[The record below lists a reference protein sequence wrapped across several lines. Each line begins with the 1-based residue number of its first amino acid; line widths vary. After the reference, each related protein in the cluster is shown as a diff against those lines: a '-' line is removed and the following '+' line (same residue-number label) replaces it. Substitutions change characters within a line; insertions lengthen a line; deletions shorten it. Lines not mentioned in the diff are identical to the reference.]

1 MLADLHETSPDFTLR
16 LKMLIYNIIYIMS
29 NYWNFSNSPPLRKAI
44 NYKYTAEASLLESD
58 WGSHGLLYMNLND
71 SCSSRRWWFCLC
83 LICLHRGFLLPGRKC
98 AQLWLILP
106 ELRGIRKASQKS
118 KGRSGPRWMRKNH
131 TKWWQPYCKESLSI
145 PHLTSLNQAKG
156 PCKMGRDD

>member
-58 WGSHGLLYMNLND
+58 
-71 SCSSRRWWFCLC
+71 
-83 LICLHRGFLLPGRKC
+83 
-98 AQLWLILP
+98 
-106 ELRGIRKASQKS
+106 
-118 KGRSGPRWMRKNH
+118 
-131 TKWWQPYCKESLSI
+131 
-145 PHLTSLNQAKG
+145 
-156 PCKMGRDD
+156 